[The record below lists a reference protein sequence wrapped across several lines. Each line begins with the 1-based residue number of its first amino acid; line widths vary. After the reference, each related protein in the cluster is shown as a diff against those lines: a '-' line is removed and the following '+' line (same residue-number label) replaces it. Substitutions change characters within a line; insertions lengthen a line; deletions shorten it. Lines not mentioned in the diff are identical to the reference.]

1 MKVLYQIKLAFTKLI
16 QVSHKNVLRGW
27 ALLLGLG
34 FNLHQF
40 IQNNLNRIKIHL
52 VDFTTKFIKKF
63 KSSLF
68 SAGLF
73 SLNLVKHAML
83 NTINLALDI
92 VKIIFH
98 KFSKNIIKL
107 LSFLAN
113 TNKIILIS
121 ALFFLIS
128 IIPVFFYLWTIES
141 ELSGHLTV
149 QQVEFTYQSGSS
161 LLKGIN
167 RVKSIE
173 IRGGSEI
180 TLSGVI
186 QEPEIESEIK
196 NKINTKEGVTFKL
209 GSPET
214 SRLLLQSL
222 NSTDSEMVIEDLCVI
237 PGTHISNFF
246 YNQGNI
252 NKLDDQRFEIGLNP
266 SNNKIEQSSGGCKSN
281 FIKLG
286 LGKQPVQVTVENATL
301 VNPNLAQPIKNLQF
315 KLQPRAYTRQLPIIS
330 RSTIYIDLPPE
341 SPAELDYAAKFPDQS
356 NSSDWFGRRLEV
368 SDLSL
373 ERVEEA
379 YDPNERTKQS
389 NLIKGQLVLNQS
401 ILEIEQGQ
409 FLCTEGSGIETIEQ
423 ILIVPDGLKLNI
435 RGKASQIKT
444 SFNTSCHNSTVSEI
458 RSNKL
463 FTLVPKDTIELLVIP
478 FASAAFGSLIVFLV
492 QVMQDLQKSHPKK
505 P

>member
-16 QVSHKNVLRGW
+16 QVSHKIVLKGW
-27 ALLLGLG
+27 VLLLDLG
-34 FNLHQF
+34 FNLHQS
-40 IQNNLNRIKIHL
+40 IQNYLNSIKIYL
-52 VDFTTKFIKKF
+52 VDFTTKLFNKF
-63 KSSLF
+63 KNSLF

-73 SLNLVKHAML
+73 LWNLVKHATL
-83 NTINLALDI
+83 NIFNLGLTI
-92 VKIIFH
+92 VQFIFH
-98 KFSKNIIKL
+98 QFSKNIIKTLSL
-107 LSFLAN
+107 LTSI
-113 TNKIILIS
+113 NKIILIS

-128 IIPVFFYLWTIES
+128 IIPAFLYLWTTES
-141 ELSGHLTV
+141 ELSGDLTV

-196 NKINTKEGVTFKL
+196 NKINTKEGITFKL

-214 SRLLLQSL
+214 SRLSLQSL
-222 NSTDSEMVIEDLCVI
+222 NPTDSEMVIEDLCVI

-281 FIKLG
+281 FLKLG

-301 VNPNLAQPIKNLQF
+301 VNPNLEQPIKNLQF
-315 KLQPRAYTRQLPIIS
+315 NLQPRAYTRQLPIIS
-330 RSTIYIDLPPE
+330 KSTLYIDLPPE
-341 SPAELDYAAKFPDQS
+341 SPAELDYAAKFPEQS
-356 NSSDWFGRRLEV
+356 NSSDWLGRRLEV

-379 YDPNERTKQS
+379 YNPEERIKHS

-401 ILEIEQGQ
+401 ILEIEQRQ

-435 RGKASQIKT
+435 RGKVSQLKT
-444 SFNTSCHNSTVSEI
+444 SFNASCHNSIVSEI

-463 FTLVPKDTIELLVIP
+463 FTLVSKDTIELLLIP